1 MNFVSQAL
9 LAFYQPTVTDR
20 REEIIYAVGI

>member
-1 MNFVSQAL
+1 MNFISQAL